1 MNVSIASVSRVLTK
15 ARELGIVRIAIH
27 PDADDHS
34 HLEIAIERE
43 FGLRE
48 CLLVSSFGDI
58 EGVHAAMARALAGI
72 LGRILRSGDTLGV
85 SWGETL
91 KSVGELMPPMRN
103 RGVDVVP
110 IIGGLGTI
118 DTGIYPNSLART
130 FAAKIGGT
138 PYLINTPAIVGSDE
152 IRRSLMSD
160 SSFGQIRSIW
170 KRLDVVLLGAG
181 GLGEDSS
188 MYRAKVFG
196 PDELA
201 SMQAAGGVAV
211 TNFLVLDQHGGA
223 VRAEVA
229 DRMVKLPLPELRRV
243 EHRVLVAEGRK
254 KVDALRAILRSNLAN
269 RLVTDV
275 ECAQALLGTG
285 NRTASK

>member
-130 FAAKIGGT
+130 FAAKIGERLT
-138 PYLINTPAIVGSDE
+138 SSTRP
-152 IRRSLMSD
+152 RSSAVTR
-160 SSFGQIRSIW
+160 SAARSCRTAASGRFRSIW